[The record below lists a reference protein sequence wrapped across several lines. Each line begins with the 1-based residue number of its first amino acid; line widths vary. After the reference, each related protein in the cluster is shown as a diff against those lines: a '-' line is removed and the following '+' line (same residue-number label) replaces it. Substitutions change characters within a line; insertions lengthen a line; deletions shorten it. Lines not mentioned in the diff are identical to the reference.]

1 MLRRVFIALWSVCLI
16 AAPLLAQPPL
26 PEQQNQYE
34 PVTGPPTE
42 TIPAAPLLIGAYII
56 VWLGLM
62 GYLWSI
68 WRRLNKVEA
77 EMRGLEQRASQRSGT
92 R

>member
-1 MLRRVFIALWSVCLI
+1 MLHRLAIAFVSIVLSC
-16 AAPLLAQPPL
+16 APLLAQPPQVN
-26 PEQQNQYE
+26 EYV

-42 TIPAAPLLIGAYII
+42 TIPAAPLLIAAYII

-68 WRRLNKVEA
+68 WRRLARVEA
-77 EMRGLEQRASQRSGT
+77 ELQTLQRRGPGAAR
-92 R
+92 